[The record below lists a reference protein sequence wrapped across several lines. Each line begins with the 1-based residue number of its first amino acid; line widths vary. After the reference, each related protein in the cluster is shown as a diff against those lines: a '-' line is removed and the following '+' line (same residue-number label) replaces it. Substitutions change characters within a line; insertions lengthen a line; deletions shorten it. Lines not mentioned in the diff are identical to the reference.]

1 MLHISVLFS
10 TKCHSLHN
18 FIIFCSSNTHF
29 FLNHEQKFKYQP
41 SWTTVNWK
49 PTKNPIRFHYC
60 IKQQHPAPVPKVQPL
75 ITGTL
80 LVFLRIYVVIVAAKI
95 GWGYQVT
102 NSMVR
107 PVFEVVRYV
116 TKYIRHAFYT
126 QNFHLIISFQE
137 NIMK

>member
-10 TKCHSLHN
+10 AKCHLLHN
-18 FIIFCSSNTHF
+18 FIIFCSSNSHF
-29 FLNHEQKFKYQP
+29 FLNHELKFKYQP

-49 PTKNPIRFHYC
+49 PTKNLIRFHYF

-75 ITGTL
+75 ITGAL
-80 LVFLRIYVVIVAAKI
+80 LVFFKI
-95 GWGYQVT
+95 ICSNSSSKNRVGYQVT

-107 PVFEVVRYV
+107 PVFEVVRYI
-116 TKYIRHAFYT
+116 TKHVRHAFYT

-137 NIMK
+137 NRMK